1 MHGHSSHSNT
11 NIINYS
17 LKEGRFPNCFKTVY
31 VTLLLKKPNLDRNIL
46 KNYRLVS
53 NLNFISKLNEKVVA
67 KQLNS
72 YIDSEGFSNV
82 NQSTY
87 RRLYSTETALLK
99 IQNDIAALMD
109 SGKTVEFTLLDLSAT
124 FDTINRNILFIASEI
139 GLGLMALC

>member
-1 MHGHSSHSNT
+1 M
-11 NIINYS
+11 
-17 LKEGRFPNCFKTVY
+17 
-31 VTLLLKKPNLDRNIL
+31 
-46 KNYRLVS
+46 S
-53 NLNFISKLNEKVVA
+53 NLSFISKLIEKVVA

-109 SGKTVEFTLLDLSAT
+109 SGKTVEFTLLDLSAA
-124 FDTINRNILFIASEI
+124 FDTINRNILLIASEI